1 MAAQQMIEKAFL
13 PVRFGDPKL
22 SQFLANHVAQRLNP
36 PGQGDPIYWQGDK
49 KVQVI
54 GHYDVTHDADIVPL
68 RSNTKH
74 AKCFVDFIACQYAL
88 TVVRV
93 ECDEVK
99 RPDVVK

>member
-1 MAAQQMIEKAFL
+1 MIEKAFL

-36 PGQGDPIYWQGDK
+36 PGQADPIYWQGDK
-49 KVQVI
+49 KVHVI
-54 GHYDVTHDADIVPL
+54 GHDDVVPDGDIVPL
-68 RSNTKH
+68 RPDGKD
-74 AKCFVDFIACQYAL
+74 AKCFMDFIACQYAL

-93 ECDEVK
+93 LCDEVK